1 MVIVQS
7 IQHDRDMF
15 ARRYVLLDRDGVI
28 NHDSDAFIK
37 SPDEWLPIEGS
48 LEAIALL
55 NAQGYQVIVVTN
67 QSGVARGLL
76 DEPMLEKIH
85 AKMQQLVS
93 EKGGH
98 IAAIYFCP
106 HSADSDC
113 ACRKPKAGLLKA
125 FAADFQ
131 ADLTTIAVIG
141 DSLRDLQAADAVG
154 AKPILVKTGKGQQT
168 LMNNPQLNIPV
179 FENLYDAA
187 KHLASGQ

>member
-1 MVIVQS
+1 MPK
-7 IQHDRDMF
+7 QH
-15 ARRYVLLDRDGVI
+15 YILLDRDGVI

-37 SPDEWLPIEGS
+37 SPKEWLPIEGS

-55 NAQGYQVIVVTN
+55 NVHGYQVIVVTN

-85 AKMQQLVS
+85 AKMHQLVS

-98 IAAIYFCP
+98 IAAIYYCP
-106 HSADSDC
+106 HGPNSDC
-113 ACRKPKAGLLKA
+113 ECRKPKAGLLKA
-125 FAADFQ
+125 FADDFH
-131 ADLTTIAVIG
+131 ADLTAIPVIG
-141 DSLRDLQAADAVG
+141 DSLRDLQAADVVG

-168 LMNNPQLNIPV
+168 LINNPQLNIPV

-187 KHLASGQ
+187 KYITSGR